1 MINKHTFTKNE
12 RKDYSDINC
21 HWWHGSKV
29 NDHYHSDYYEVIIST
44 LGEFENKIEGQTYS
58 QSKGDVIII
67 SPGTV
72 HSIDASK
79 KGEHYNIAVRSEYF
93 ERLIADKNAVKKS
106 LRSDKLIC
114 LKLNDTEYSYV
125 YDCISKINNVRI
137 GAFSAT
143 LVQTVLSVIFLSV
156 MEMSIPDE
164 ESAEKTAYYCR
175 DAISKIDG
183 GSLTVK
189 SAKDIYEL
197 YPVSHTAFI
206 SEFKRITSKTPSDYL
221 RDSKLAY
228 AKKLLLTTN
237 DSILDIAYEVGY
249 DSVSHFIKCF
259 KAFYGQTPLKY
270 KNSHKNK

>member
-1 MINKHTFTKNE
+1 MINKHTFKNNE
-12 RKDYSDINC
+12 RTDYSDINC
-21 HWWHGSKV
+21 HWWYGDKV
-29 NDHYHSDYYEVIIST
+29 SDHYHADYYEVIIST
-44 LGEFENKIEGQTYS
+44 GGEFENKIEGKTFA

-72 HSIDASK
+72 HAIEASK
-79 KGEHYNIAVRSEYF
+79 KGEHYNIAVRSEHF
-93 ERLIADKNAVKKS
+93 ERLIADKNAVKKA
-106 LRSDKLIC
+106 LRSDKHIC
-114 LKLNDTEYSYV
+114 IHLRKTEYDYV
-125 YDCISKINNVRI
+125 FDCINKINNVKI

-143 LVQTVLSVIFLSV
+143 LVQTVLSVTFLSV

-164 ESAEKTAYYCR
+164 ESAEKIAYYCR

-206 SEFKRITSKTPSDYL
+206 SEFKRITSKTPSEYL

-228 AKKLLLTTN
+228 AKKLILTTEY
-237 DSILDIAYEVGY
+237 SVLDIAYEVGY

-270 KNSHKNK
+270 KNSHKSN